1 MYCFTETWLTDS
13 ISDFEI
19 LPTKFSIFRKD
30 RSSRGGGVLIA
41 VDASLPCSII
51 SSPSTL
57 EVITVSI
64 GIHLPVILCTV
75 YVPPN
80 STDDYQVSLLN
91 YLTELS
97 SSSAHV
103 IIVGDFN
110 LPDINW
116 SSLTGMSSSSKLFC
130 EFVFDNNLIQ
140 HVDSPTHVK
149 GNILDIVLSN
159 TSTVSDISV
168 DSSNQLLISD
178 HFIITFKIEFS
189 LTLKHYHEV
198 LYVFDYKNADMD
210 NLLSYLFDC
219 DFSDCL
225 QSNDI
230 EYVWATIKSHI
241 YAAMTLCI
249 PKKKIRRA
257 NQPCWFTSD
266 IIHHTNCVRTLR
278 RKAKAHPTEHNAS
291 KLKSSELNLK
301 EKALLAKTQFETK
314 LIHECANTNSSRIYK
329 YISKINGHNTIPPTM
344 SLESHTANS
353 NFEKVSLF
361 NTYFHSVFTES
372 SFLVPPQLFLPDLIL
387 SDIAFSESDV
397 FTALQSLD
405 PSKAMGIDGIGPRV
419 LKHCAPALYEPIF
432 DLFLKCLSQCYIP
445 QEWRVH
451 KITPIYKSGD
461 RTLIKNYRPISLL
474 CTISKVLERI
484 IHNNIINFVTN
495 SISPAQF
502 GFLRKHSTLQQM
514 LIFINEL
521 FNSYSQNTPTDVIY
535 LDFKKAF
542 DSVAHNELLVKLW
555 KFGITG
561 NMWEWFKTYLHNRTQ
576 CVSLNNCTSYTLPVI
591 SGVPQGSILGP
602 ILFLIFV
609 NDLPSSVSSSL
620 LYMFADDTKCVKH
633 IMDLEDSRALQ
644 QDLNLLTSWSHDW
657 NLLFNATKCVNLRF
671 SSGLSPGYPYCV
683 SGQTIALKQC
693 HRDLGIIMTW
703 DLSWKNHHEYIL
715 SKAYKIFGL
724 RRTFSNVG
732 CTLAKKTLYLSLVRS
747 QLMYCSQIW
756 RPQYLKGIQS
766 LENVQRRATK
776 FITNDYTSCY
786 KNRLI
791 NLHLSPLMM
800 QLELNDILFLVV
812 SIKNPTKSFNILDYV
827 TFCSG
832 STRSSATLKLVHSF
846 SRNNRVK
853 HFYFNR
859 LPRLWNSLPTIDIHQ
874 PISTIKHKLQLLF
887 WNHFI
892 THFSPNNPCSFHFI
906 CPCAK
911 CSVLPIKY
919 NFNHSV
925 L

>member
-387 SDIAFSESDV
+387 SD
-397 FTALQSLD
+397 
-405 PSKAMGIDGIGPRV
+405 
-419 LKHCAPALYEPIF
+419 
-432 DLFLKCLSQCYIP
+432 
-445 QEWRVH
+445 
-451 KITPIYKSGD
+451 KII
-461 RTLIKNYRPISLL
+461 
-474 CTISKVLERI
+474 C
-484 IHNNIINFVTN
+484 H
-495 SISPAQF
+495 
-502 GFLRKHSTLQQM
+502 
-514 LIFINEL
+514 
-521 FNSYSQNTPTDVIY
+521 
-535 LDFKKAF
+535 
-542 DSVAHNELLVKLW
+542 
-555 KFGITG
+555 
-561 NMWEWFKTYLHNRTQ
+561 FKT
-576 CVSLNNCTSYTLPVI
+576 CA
-591 SGVPQGSILGP
+591 
-602 ILFLIFV
+602 LFF
-609 NDLPSSVSSSL
+609 
-620 LYMFADDTKCVKH
+620 
-633 IMDLEDSRALQ
+633 EEQ
-644 QDLNLLTSWSHDW
+644 
-657 NLLFNATKCVNLRF
+657 
-671 SSGLSPGYPYCV
+671 
-683 SGQTIALKQC
+683 
-693 HRDLGIIMTW
+693 
-703 DLSWKNHHEYIL
+703 
-715 SKAYKIFGL
+715 
-724 RRTFSNVG
+724 
-732 CTLAKKTLYLSLVRS
+732 
-747 QLMYCSQIW
+747 
-756 RPQYLKGIQS
+756 
-766 LENVQRRATK
+766 
-776 FITNDYTSCY
+776 
-786 KNRLI
+786 
-791 NLHLSPLMM
+791 
-800 QLELNDILFLVV
+800 
-812 SIKNPTKSFNILDYV
+812 
-827 TFCSG
+827 
-832 STRSSATLKLVHSF
+832 
-846 SRNNRVK
+846 
-853 HFYFNR
+853 
-859 LPRLWNSLPTIDIHQ
+859 
-874 PISTIKHKLQLLF
+874 
-887 WNHFI
+887 
-892 THFSPNNPCSFHFI
+892 
-906 CPCAK
+906 
-911 CSVLPIKY
+911 
-919 NFNHSV
+919 
-925 L
+925 